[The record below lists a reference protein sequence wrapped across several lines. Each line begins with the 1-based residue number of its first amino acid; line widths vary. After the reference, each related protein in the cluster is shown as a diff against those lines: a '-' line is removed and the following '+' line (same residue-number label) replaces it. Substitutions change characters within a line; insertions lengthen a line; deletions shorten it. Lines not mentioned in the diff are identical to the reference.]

1 MSRHCLLEGTNILL
15 INGIEKKIEE
25 LKVDDELIVY
35 EIKNMKNTQNI
46 EILKIQKEDK
56 QSLKIEQKH

>member
-35 EIKNMKNTQNI
+35 EIKNMKNTQYVGTIGIGTPKLN
-46 EILKIQKEDK
+46 LKHM
-56 QSLKIEQKH
+56 LYLF